1 MKDKSIIDIFISRD
15 GIETKVELKNGRLV
29 SIWNI
34 AWGYDIGD
42 AFAHITTNISPNID
56 NAQIDFFFTNEI
68 SRTLTRSGKNYYTAG
83 GLAGMPRQTKS
94 VNPHHKQTTKNGTST
109 KYHRHKIPLSRRMGF
124 AWKSSHGRQ

>member
-68 SRTLTRSGKNYYTAG
+68 SRILTDEE
-83 GLAGMPRQTKS
+83 
-94 VNPHHKQTTKNGTST
+94 
-109 KYHRHKIPLSRRMGF
+109 
-124 AWKSSHGRQ
+124 